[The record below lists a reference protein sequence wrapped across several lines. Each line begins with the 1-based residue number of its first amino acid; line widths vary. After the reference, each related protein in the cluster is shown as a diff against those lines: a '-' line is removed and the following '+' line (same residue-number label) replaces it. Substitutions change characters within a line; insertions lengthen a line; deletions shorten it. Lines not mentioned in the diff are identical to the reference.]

1 MKQYHIVS
9 RIAIYLLAAVMIVY
23 GAIHLLKPHDLVV
36 YIPDYIPGG
45 VLWVHVVGG
54 AFILG
59 GISFILNKW
68 VKMAGYLLAILLF
81 VFVIVIHLPNYLNA
95 GNTETQAM
103 ALINILNDTAIAGF
117 ALHLAAGAHHQKL
130 HLEDS
135 D

>member
-23 GAIHLLKPHDLVV
+23 GLIHLFKPHDLVV
-36 YIPDYIPGG
+36 YIPDYIPAG
-45 VLWVHVVGG
+45 VLWVHVVGA

-59 GISFILNKW
+59 GISFILNRW
-68 VKMAGYLLAILLF
+68 VKIAGYLLAILLF

-95 GNTETQAM
+95 GNAETQAM

>member
-45 VLWVHVVGG
+45 VLWVHVVGV

>member
-9 RIAIYLLAAVMIVY
+9 RIAIYLLAAVMIAY
-23 GAIHLLKPHDLVV
+23 GFIHLFKPHDLVV

-45 VLWVHVVGG
+45 VLWVHVVGV

-59 GISFILNKW
+59 GLSFILNRW

-95 GNTETQAM
+95 GNAETKAM
-103 ALINILNDTAIAGF
+103 ALINMLNDTAIAGF